1 MIKVKNVNKEIKRKV
16 VLKDITVEFLPGQI
30 YGVFGRNGSGK
41 TMLLRSIAGLIVPTT
56 GKVMIDDKVLHEEI
70 SFPPSLGIIIE
81 NMELLPQYDAMTN
94 LKILAKIRNVAT
106 EEDMIDAIKAVGLD
120 PASKLKVKKYS
131 LGMKQRLNIAQAI
144 FEKPDIILL
153 DEPTNAIDQSGVH
166 LIQDLLVREK
176 QRGATIIVS
185 SHQKEDI
192 EKICDSII
200 HMDEGQIVIDQERI
214 VNE

>member
-1 MIKVKNVNKEIKRKV
+1 MIKLENVNKEIKRKA
-16 VLKDITVEFLPGQI
+16 VLKDIAVEFLPAQI

-56 GKVMIDDKVLHEEI
+56 GTVKINGEVLHEEI

-94 LKILAKIRNVAT
+94 LKILAKIRKVAT
-106 EEDMIDAIKAVGLD
+106 EQDMIEAIQAVGLD
-120 PASKLKVKKYS
+120 PTSKLKVKKYS

-153 DEPTNAIDQSGVH
+153 DEPTNAIDQNGVN
-166 LIQDLLVREK
+166 LIQELLVREK
-176 QRGATIIVS
+176 QRGATILVS

-192 EKICDSII
+192 EKICDHVIY
-200 HMDEGQIVIDQERI
+200 MDEGRIVVDQERI